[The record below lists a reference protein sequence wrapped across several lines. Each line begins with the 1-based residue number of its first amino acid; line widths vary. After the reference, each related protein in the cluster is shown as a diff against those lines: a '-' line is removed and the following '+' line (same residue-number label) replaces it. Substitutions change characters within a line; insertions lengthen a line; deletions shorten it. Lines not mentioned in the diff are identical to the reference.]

1 MIITSVLLRNGANMN
16 LMMSMQRQRGED
28 INVSLIANDNVE
40 LIIQCLKDLSDEGA
54 TTREVSDY
62 CDISVYSARHWL
74 MKMEE
79 QEIVHSVK
87 NGGRV
92 NKWYITK

>member
-1 MIITSVLLRNGANMN
+1 MN
-16 LMMSMQRQRGED
+16 LMVQDTGVHRLSGEH
-28 INVSLIANDNVE
+28 INVSLMANDNVE
-40 LIIQCLKDLSDEGA
+40 LIIQYLKDLSSDGA
-54 TTREVSDY
+54 TTREVSDF

-79 QEIVHSVK
+79 HQIVHSVK
-87 NGGRV
+87 SRGRI